1 MKKIKRLE
9 QLKAEKKRIN
19 QQQEELEDKIRS
31 DWKELKECLRPVNIA
46 KDVISNLLKN
56 KAEKNM
62 DGEDIYKNSLTY
74 GISVLAK
81 KFTDLVWEKLGKI
94 LSK

>member
-19 QQQEELEDKIRS
+19 QQQEELEDKIRN
-31 DWKELKECLRPVNIA
+31 DWKELKENLRPINIA
-46 KDVISNLLKN
+46 KDVISNLLKS

-62 DGEDIYKNSLTY
+62 HGEDIYKNSFTY
-74 GISVLAK
+74 GVSVLAK
-81 KFTDLVWEKLGKI
+81 KFTDMVWEKLGK
-94 LSK
+94 LFSK